1 MPKDKTE
8 NHEKIVAA
16 ALQEFLDH
24 GFADASMRR
33 IAAACD
39 LSASG
44 LYKHFPSK
52 EEMFAALVDPA
63 IEGLME
69 LFREVETEYAKGL
82 PLPDESNSVAG
93 RWETK
98 SETVRA
104 IEYIYDHADAFKLI
118 IGKSQGTRYENFTHE
133 MAKLEEEVTERYM
146 QTLARTGVKI
156 RQIRKEEFHLL
167 VTSQVEAIFQVVIHD
182 FSREEA
188 LHYAKTLE
196 QFFLPGWK
204 ALFGL

>member
-1 MPKDKTE
+1 MPRDKTQS
-8 NHEKIVAA
+8 HERIIEAA
-16 ALQEFLDH
+16 KKEFMQY
-24 GFADASMRR
+24 GFTDASLRR
-33 IAAACD
+33 IATEAGIQVG
-39 LSASG
+39 G
-44 LYKHFPSK
+44 LYKHFSSK

-118 IGKSQGTRYENFTHE
+118 ICKSQGTRYENFTHE